1 MALLVR
7 RAFRHLS
14 RVSDVLFRHTLL
26 EREITIFDDDVF
38 LTSYP
43 RSGNTWTRFLV
54 GNFLNPNEPVTFLN
68 VERLVPDMYKTA
80 DWVLRR
86 RPRPRVLKS
95 HESFD
100 ARYRRVIY
108 IVRDP
113 RDVAISNYHWEM
125 KLRSVPE
132 GCPIEQFV
140 PLWMSGNFWR
150 RIGSWADHVNSW
162 LATRHGRTTPGHD
175 SFVLMRY
182 EDLQANTQ
190 RELARLAGF
199 MGVEPDPARIASA
212 IERSSASNMRK
223 MEETQGKKW
232 VATFHTRSDK
242 PFVRKAS
249 AGGWRAVLPP
259 QTVSYME
266 EHWGGI
272 MKQLGYPLST
282 EMESPSATETQ
293 APVGSR

>member
-1 MALLVR
+1 MALFVR

-95 HESFD
+95 HECFD

-113 RDVAISNYHWEM
+113 RDVAVSNYHWEM
-125 KLRSVPE
+125 KLRSVRD
-132 GCPIEQFV
+132 GCPMEEFV

-162 LATRHGRTTPGHD
+162 LATREGQEC
-175 SFVLMRY
+175 FVMMRY
-182 EDLQANTQ
+182 EDLQANPQ
-190 RELARLAGF
+190 RELARLAQFIGAD
-199 MGVEPDPARIASA
+199 PDPRRIERA
-212 IERSSASNMRK
+212 IELSSASNMRK

-249 AGGWRAVLPP
+249 SGGWRANLPE
-259 QTVSYME
+259 QTVRYME
-266 EHWGGI
+266 NQWGPI
-272 MKQLGYPLST
+272 MKKLGYALST
-282 EMESPSATETQ
+282 EVEKNVPVETH
-293 APVGSR
+293 AGD

>member
-14 RVSDVLFRHTLL
+14 RVHDVLFRRTLI
-26 EREITIFDDDVF
+26 EREITIFDDDTF

-80 DWVLRR
+80 DWFLRR
-86 RPRPRVLKS
+86 LPRPRILKS
-95 HESFD
+95 HECFD

-125 KLRSVPE
+125 KLRSIPE
-132 GCPIEQFV
+132 GCPIEEFV
-140 PLWMSGNFWR
+140 PRWMDGTYWR

-162 LATRHGRTTPGHD
+162 MATRQGHE
-175 SFVLMRY
+175 SFLLMRY
-182 EDLQANTQ
+182 EDLQSNQ
-190 RELARLAGF
+190 QGELARVAQF
-199 MGVEPDPARIASA
+199 MGFNPDPKRIDQA

-242 PFVRKAS
+242 PFVGKAS
-249 AGGWRAVLPP
+249 SGGWRAVLPEK
-259 QTVSYME
+259 TVRYME
-266 EHWGGI
+266 DHWGPI
-272 MKQLGYPLST
+272 MKELGYKLSP
-282 EMESPSATETQ
+282 EAEIEAPATTHVTQ
-293 APVGSR
+293 

>member
-14 RVSDVLFRHTLL
+14 RVHDVLFRRTLI
-26 EREITIFDDDVF
+26 EREITIFDDDTF

-80 DWVLRR
+80 DWFLRR
-86 RPRPRVLKS
+86 LPRPRILKS
-95 HESFD
+95 HECFD

-125 KLRSVPE
+125 KLRSIPE
-132 GCPIEQFV
+132 GCPIEEFV
-140 PLWMSGNFWR
+140 LRWMDGTYWR

-162 LATRHGRTTPGHD
+162 MATRQGHE
-175 SFVLMRY
+175 SFMLMRY
-182 EDLQANTQ
+182 EDLQENP
-190 RELARLAGF
+190 RSELAHVARF
-199 MGVEPDPARIASA
+199 MGLNPDPKRIDQA
-212 IERSSASNMRK
+212 IERSSAANMRK

-242 PFVRKAS
+242 PFVGKAS
-249 AGGWRAVLPP
+249 SGGWRAVLPEK
-259 QTVSYME
+259 TVTYME
-266 EHWGGI
+266 GRWGAI
-272 MKQLGYPLST
+272 MKELGYKLST
-282 EMESPSATETQ
+282 EAEIEAPATTQ
-293 APVGSR
+293 VTQ

>member
-26 EREITIFDDDVF
+26 EREITIFDDDIF

-54 GNFLNPNEPVTFLN
+54 GNFVNPNEPVTFLN

-125 KLRSVPE
+125 KLRSIPE
-132 GCPIEQFV
+132 GCPIEEFV
-140 PLWMSGNFWR
+140 PRWMDGAFWR

-162 LATRHGRTTPGHD
+162 FATRQGHEG
-175 SFVLMRY
+175 FIMMRY
-182 EDLQANTQ
+182 EDLQANPQ
-190 RELARLAGF
+190 RELARMAEF
-199 MGVEPDPARIASA
+199 MGMNPDAQRIERA
-212 IERSSASNMRK
+212 IELSSAANMRK

-249 AGGWRAVLPP
+249 SGGWRTVLP
-259 QTVSYME
+259 QKTVAYME
-266 EHWGGI
+266 AHWGAI
-272 MKQLGYPLST
+272 MKQLGYALS
-282 EMESPSATETQ
+282 SATEKET
-293 APVGSR
+293 PVGTHAGQ

>member
-54 GNFLNPNEPVTFLN
+54 GNLMYPNEAVTFLN

-80 DWVLRR
+80 DLVLRR

-100 ARYRRVIY
+100 ARDRRVIY

-125 KLRSVPE
+125 KLRSVRD
-132 GCPIEQFV
+132 GCPIEEFV

-162 LATRHGRTTPGHD
+162 LATRHDHD
-175 SFVLMRY
+175 GFVLMRY
-182 EDLQANTQ
+182 EDLQADPQ
-190 RELARLAGF
+190 RELARVAKFLG
-199 MGVEPDPARIASA
+199 MTPDEARIQRA
-212 IERSSASNMRK
+212 IELSSAENMRK
-223 MEETQGKKW
+223 MEATQGKKW

-249 AGGWRAVLPP
+249 SGGWRSVLPP
-259 QTVSYME
+259 QTVVYME
-266 EHWGGI
+266 ERWGAI
-272 MKQLGYPLST
+272 MRQLGYALST
-282 EMESPSATETQ
+282 EAEKNSVVEAPLGSAL
-293 APVGSR
+293 

>member
-1 MALLVR
+1 MALLLR

-54 GNFLNPNEPVTFLN
+54 GNFLNSNQPVTFLN

-86 RPRPRVLKS
+86 CPRPRVLKS

-125 KLRSVPE
+125 KLRSIPE
-132 GCPIEQFV
+132 DCPIEEFV

-162 LATRHGRTTPGHD
+162 LATRQGHEG
-175 SFVLMRY
+175 FIMIRY
-182 EDLQANTQ
+182 EDLQASPQ
-190 RELARLAGF
+190 RELTRVAQF
-199 MGVEPDPARIASA
+199 MGMSPDTQRVARA
-212 IERSSASNMRK
+212 IELSSAANMRK

-249 AGGWRAVLPP
+249 SGGWRAVL
-259 QTVSYME
+259 QEKTVLYME
-266 EHWGGI
+266 ARWAPI
-272 MKQLGYPLST
+272 MKKLDYPLSSEAERDT
-282 EMESPSATETQ
+282 HVETHAAQ
-293 APVGSR
+293 

>member
-1 MALLVR
+1 MALLFR

-14 RVSDVLFRHTLL
+14 RVQDVLLRRTLL
-26 EREITIFDDDVF
+26 EREITIFEDDVF

-54 GNFLNPNEPVTFLN
+54 GNFVNPNEPVTFLN

-86 RPRPRVLKS
+86 LPRPRVLKS
-95 HESFD
+95 HECFD

-125 KLRSVPE
+125 KLRSIPD
-132 GCPIEQFV
+132 GCPFEEFV
-140 PLWMSGNFWR
+140 PQWMDGKFWR

-162 LATRHGRTTPGHD
+162 LATRQGHD
-175 SFVLMRY
+175 NFLLMRY
-182 EDLQANTQ
+182 EDLQANQ
-190 RELARLAGF
+190 GRELGRVAQF
-199 MGVEPDPARIASA
+199 MGLQPDAARIDQA

-223 MEETQGKKW
+223 MEETQGRKW

-249 AGGWRAVLPP
+249 SGGWRAVLPA
-259 QTVSYME
+259 QTVTYME
-266 EHWGGI
+266 SHWGPL
-272 MKQLGYPLST
+272 MKQLGYALSSET
-282 EMESPSATETQ
+282 EKEVAEATHAT
-293 APVGSR
+293 P

>member
-7 RAFRHLS
+7 RVFRHLS

-43 RSGNTWTRFLV
+43 RSGNTWIRFMI
-54 GNFLNPNEPVTFLN
+54 GNLMCPNQTVTFLN
-68 VERLVPDMYKTA
+68 VERVVPDMYKTA

-86 RPRPRVLKS
+86 RARPRVLKS

-100 ARYRRVIY
+100 ARYRHVIY

-113 RDVAISNYHWEM
+113 RDVAISNYYHEM
-125 KLRSVPE
+125 KLRSIPE
-132 GCPIEQFV
+132 GCPIEEFV

-162 LATRHGRTTPGHD
+162 LATRQGCEG
-175 SFVLMRY
+175 FAIVRY
-182 EDLQANTQ
+182 EDLQSNTQ
-190 RELARLAGF
+190 GELTRVAEFLG
-199 MGVEPDPARIASA
+199 MTPDPALVQRA
-212 IERSSASNMRK
+212 IKLSSASNMRK
-223 MEETQGKKW
+223 MEETQGKTW

-242 PFVRKAS
+242 PFVRTAS
-249 AGGWRAVLPP
+249 SGGWRALLPEK
-259 QTVSYME
+259 TLIYME
-266 EHWGGI
+266 AQWGALI
-272 MKQLGYPLST
+272 KRLGYALSH
-282 EMESPSATETQ
+282 EMN
-293 APVGSR
+293 G

>member
-1 MALLVR
+1 MSLLIR
-7 RAFRHLS
+7 RVFRHLS
-14 RVSDVLFRHTLL
+14 RVGDVLCRHTLL
-26 EREITIFDDDVF
+26 EREIMIFDDDIF

-54 GNFLNPNEPVTFLN
+54 GNFLHPDEPVTFLN

-125 KLRSVPE
+125 KLRSVRD
-132 GCPIEQFV
+132 GCPIEEFV

-162 LATRHGRTTPGHD
+162 FATRQGHD
-175 SFVLMRY
+175 GFIMMRY
-182 EDLQANTQ
+182 EDLQANTHQ
-190 RELARLAGF
+190 ELVRLAEF
-199 MGVEPDPARIASA
+199 MGVAPDPARIDLA

-223 MEETQGKKW
+223 MEETQGKQW

-249 AGGWRAVLPP
+249 SGGWRVVLPP
-259 QTVSYME
+259 QTVTYME
-266 EHWGGI
+266 ERWGGI

-282 EMESPSATETQ
+282 EVDS
-293 APVGSR
+293 

>member
-1 MALLVR
+1 
-7 RAFRHLS
+7 
-14 RVSDVLFRHTLL
+14 
-26 EREITIFDDDVF
+26 
-38 LTSYP
+38 
-43 RSGNTWTRFLV
+43 V
-54 GNFLNPNEPVTFLN
+54 GNFVNPDEPVTFLN

-95 HESFD
+95 HECFD

-125 KLRSVPE
+125 KLRSIPE
-132 GCPIEQFV
+132 GCPIEEFV
-140 PLWMSGNFWR
+140 PLWMDAKFWR

-162 LATRHGRTTPGHD
+162 LATRQGHD
-175 SFVLMRY
+175 SFLLMRY
-182 EDLQANTQ
+182 EDLQANQQ
-190 RELARLAGF
+190 RELTRVARF
-199 MGVEPDPARIASA
+199 MGLNPDPERINQA
-212 IERSSASNMRK
+212 IERSSAANMRK

-249 AGGWRAVLPP
+249 SGGWRVVLPEK
-259 QTVSYME
+259 TVTYME
-266 EHWGGI
+266 AHWGSL
-272 MKQLGYPLST
+272 MKQLGYKLSSET
-282 EMESPSATETQ
+282 EMEPAETHATW
-293 APVGSR
+293 